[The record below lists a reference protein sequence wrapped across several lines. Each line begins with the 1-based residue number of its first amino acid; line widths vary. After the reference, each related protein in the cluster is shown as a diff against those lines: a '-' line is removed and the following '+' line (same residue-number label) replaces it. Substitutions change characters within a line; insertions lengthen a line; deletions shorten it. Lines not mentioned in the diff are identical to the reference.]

1 MTIKL
6 PKSVIDFAAG
16 NTEVFEGFVD
26 FWNQYRSET
35 TDRKYSFA
43 LDDDGK
49 RIPLSV
55 KEKAVNESIMREVAR
70 LSGVD
75 MSSMPPEQA
84 ASHPLVSWAVGNISS
99 QLIDAVLPQTMV
111 EGTSAYAEVITK
123 PYGESALFEV
133 KSRHLFPVSKA
144 GRLGQRE
151 GEMQKGFTG
160 FKALN
165 PEDHIITVG
174 VNMFRVLAGEE
185 SLADF
190 TTKAIRSIETEM
202 TKDIYTAFYTAM
214 GALSTN
220 ATTGLRVSGYTQLDM
235 TKLAQRVSGYMG
247 GAKPI
252 LLGTKVALANVIPD
266 DVNTRAQYDSDY
278 VKLGYLRTI
287 AGIDTFEIPQIAN
300 WSSPF
305 STYVADDRLWIVA
318 PGTDKLVKCVIGG
331 STITHVDDQFK
342 NADLQQNFTIHKMWK
357 AGVITSA
364 IGAEIDL

>member
-16 NTEVFEGFVD
+16 NTELFEGFVD
-26 FWNQYRSET
+26 YWNQYRSET

-55 KEKAVNESIMREVAR
+55 KEKAVNESILREVAR
-70 LSGVD
+70 RSGVD
-75 MSSMPPEQA
+75 MSTMSVEQA

-151 GEMQKGFTG
+151 GEMQKGFVG

-214 GALSTN
+214 GALSTT
-220 ATTGLRVSGYTQLDM
+220 ASTGLRVSGYTQADLV
-235 TKLAQRVSGYMG
+235 KLSQKVSSYMG
-247 GAKPI
+247 GAKAI
-252 LLGTKVALANVIPD
+252 VLGTKVALSNIFPD
-266 DVNTRAQYDSDY
+266 DANYRYDMASDL
-278 VKLGYLRTI
+278 VKLGYVRTI
-287 AGIDTFEIPQIAN
+287 SGIDTFEIPQIAN
-300 WSSPF
+300 WTTPF
-305 STYVADDRLWIVA
+305 ATYVADDRLWVVA
-318 PGTDKLVKCVIGG
+318 PGTDKIVKCVIGG
-331 STITHVDDQFK
+331 STVTHVDEQFK

-357 AGVITSA
+357 AGVLTSA
-364 IGAEIDL
+364 VAGEIDL